1 MIDSWVKEE
10 EEETKAEGRSSD
22 TEQLA
27 GTMLTKLKRLP
38 VADPA

>member
-10 EEETKAEGRSSD
+10 EETKAEGRSND

-27 GTMLTKLKRLP
+27 GTMLIKLKRLP
-38 VADPA
+38 VVDPA

>member
-10 EEETKAEGRSSD
+10 ETKAEGRSND

-27 GTMLTKLKRLP
+27 GTMLTKLKRFP
-38 VADPA
+38 VVDPA